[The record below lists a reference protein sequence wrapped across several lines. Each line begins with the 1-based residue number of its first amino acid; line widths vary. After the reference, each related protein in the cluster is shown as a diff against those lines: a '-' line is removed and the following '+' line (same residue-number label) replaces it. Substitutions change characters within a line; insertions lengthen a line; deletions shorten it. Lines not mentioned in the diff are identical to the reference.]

1 MTKLLK
7 HRDTRADANPSYHAA
22 MITTHTTTQV
32 RLSAPS
38 LDFWVDVTLR
48 SFGERWIA
56 TANIG
61 GEVEIG
67 LGTSARQALAA
78 SLASLGERARSV
90 LLADTAL
97 LAPSIALLGAL
108 GA

>member
-1 MTKLLK
+1 M
-7 HRDTRADANPSYHAA
+7 PSHHAV
-22 MITTHTTTQV
+22 MSTTTHTTTQV
-32 RLSAPS
+32 RLSAPT

-56 TANIG
+56 AAEIG

-67 LGTSARQALAA
+67 LGASARQALTA
-78 SLASLGERARSV
+78 SLVSLGKRARAC

-97 LAPSIALLGAL
+97 LAPSVALLGAA

>member
-1 MTKLLK
+1 M
-7 HRDTRADANPSYHAA
+7 PSQHAV
-22 MITTHTTTQV
+22 MSTTHTTTEF

-56 TANIG
+56 AAEID

-67 LGTSARQALAA
+67 LGASARQALTA
-78 SLASLGERARSV
+78 SLASLGERARAL
-90 LLADTAL
+90 LLADVAL
-97 LAPSIALLGAL
+97 LAPSIAVLGAA